1 MKETKARK
9 FSKEQRAFIEAKA
22 LLEATQEAMNKKRKE
37 IFKSK
42 EINENDLS
50 KENIKRMVDIDM
62 ELEKVYDFNDVYK
75 VYAEASDNVI
85 QWALEQV
92 KRLPQYQENRE
103 LLKVL
108 DDKVTRII
116 HRDKLTEIA
125 MSLVV

>member
-9 FSKEQRAFIEAKA
+9 FSKEQRTFIEAKA
-22 LLEATQEAMNKKRKE
+22 LLEVTQEAMNKKRKE

-75 VYAEASDNVI
+75 IYAEASDNVI
-85 QWALEQV
+85 QWTLEQV

>member
-9 FSKEQRAFIEAKA
+9 FPKEQRTFIEAKT
-22 LLEATQEAMNKKRKE
+22 LLEVTQEAMNKKKKE

-42 EINENDLS
+42 EINENDLG

-62 ELEKVYDFNDVYK
+62 ELEEAYGFNDMYK
-75 VYAEASDNVI
+75 LYTEVSNNLI

-92 KRLPQYQENRE
+92 KHLPQYQENKE
-103 LLKVL
+103 LLKIL
-108 DDKVTRII
+108 DDKTTRII

-125 MSLVV
+125 MSLVI

>member
-9 FSKEQRAFIEAKA
+9 FSKEQRTFIEAKA
-22 LLEATQEAMNKKRKE
+22 LLEVTQEAMNKKRKE

>member
-1 MKETKARK
+1 MKTARK
-9 FSKEQRAFIEAKA
+9 FSKEQRTFIEAKA
-22 LLEATQEAMNKKRKE
+22 LLEVTQEAMNKKRKE

-62 ELEKVYDFNDVYK
+62 ELEKIYDFNDVYK

>member
-9 FSKEQRAFIEAKA
+9 FSKEQRTFIEAKA
-22 LLEATQEAMNKKRKE
+22 LLEVTQEAMNKKRKE

-103 LLKVL
+103 LLKLL

>member
-9 FSKEQRAFIEAKA
+9 FSKEQRTFIEAKA
-22 LLEATQEAMNKKRKE
+22 LLEVTQEAMNKKRKE

-75 VYAEASDNVI
+75 IYAEASDNVI

>member
-9 FSKEQRAFIEAKA
+9 FSKEQRTFIEAKA
-22 LLEATQEAMNKKRKE
+22 LLEVTQEAMNKKRKE

-108 DDKVTRII
+108 DGKVTRII

-125 MSLVV
+125 ISLVV